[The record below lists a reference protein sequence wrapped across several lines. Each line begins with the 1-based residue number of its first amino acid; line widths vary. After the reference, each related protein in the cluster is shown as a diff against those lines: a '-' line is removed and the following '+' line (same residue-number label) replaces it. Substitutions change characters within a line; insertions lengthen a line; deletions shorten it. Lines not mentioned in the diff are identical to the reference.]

1 MVSDESHFKVLWSQT
16 KTHYTEIHPHSCAI
30 LNRGWWQDQKVLE
43 ASICVRVSQR
53 VKFSCSTIGFMQH
66 IRKWTLFT
74 HQASCAQKIP
84 SSHLCLQISA
94 GKEHTI
100 NIVHDSNSKGLD
112 KCSDIWCEVG
122 HGHSVEKM
130 LDISPYANVRVAHVV
145 FYKPPLHNR
154 HKKCMHS
161 STVPTKLFLWAMSRP
176 RFTKHWDHAF
186 LVQVNP
192 VYVQDISNPAS
203 TGAWNWSM
211 CSSTPMAQHC
221 PTYFQKHVLL
231 VLKQ

>member
-1 MVSDESHFKVLWSQT
+1 MVSDESHFKVLCSQT

-30 LNRGWWQDQKVLE
+30 FNRGWWQDQKVLE

-53 VKFSCSTIGFMQH
+53 VKLSCSTIGFMQH

-122 HGHSVEKM
+122 HGHSVEKNAQHQP
-130 LDISPYANVRVAHVV
+130 IC
-145 FYKPPLHNR
+145 
-154 HKKCMHS
+154 KCTCCTCGILQTASAQSAQEM
-161 STVPTKLFLWAMSRP
+161 
-176 RFTKHWDHAF
+176 HAF
-186 LVQVNP
+186 FHSPNQT
-192 VYVQDISNPAS
+192 I
-203 TGAWNWSM
+203 
-211 CSSTPMAQHC
+211 PMG
-221 PTYFQKHVLL
+221 HV
-231 VLKQ
+231 